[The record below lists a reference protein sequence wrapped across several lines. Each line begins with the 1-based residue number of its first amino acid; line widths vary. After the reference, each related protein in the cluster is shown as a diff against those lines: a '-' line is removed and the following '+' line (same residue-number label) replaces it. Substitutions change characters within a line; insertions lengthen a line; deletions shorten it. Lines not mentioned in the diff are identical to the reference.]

1 MKIDERDDNSG
12 EHSGGVSGEASGE
25 TSGEAS
31 GSTKPWD
38 NVWLLSIAAVLMWIV
53 YLAVAYQPGGAPF
66 IYAEF

>member
-1 MKIDERDDNSG
+1 MKINERDDNSD
-12 EHSGGVSGEASGE
+12 EHSGGVSGEA
-25 TSGEAS
+25 SGEAS